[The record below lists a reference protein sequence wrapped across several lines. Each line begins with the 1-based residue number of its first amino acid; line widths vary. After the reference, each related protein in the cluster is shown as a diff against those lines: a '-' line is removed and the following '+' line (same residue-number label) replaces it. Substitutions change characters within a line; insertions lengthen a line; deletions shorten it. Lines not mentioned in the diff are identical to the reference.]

1 MSRKAGILLPIF
13 SLPSEYGIGT
23 LGRAAYRWVDFLND
37 AHQKLWQVLPVGP
50 TSYGDSPY
58 QSFSAFAG
66 NPYFIDLEWLCD
78 QKLLTKDECAAIQWE
93 YTSKKIEYKILYD
106 NRFSLL
112 RKAYQRYPMKQSLNE
127 FIKEN
132 AWAHD
137 YALFMA
143 IKDSQMGKSWQEW
156 PELLRNRNF
165 EALAKADRDYHDD
178 ILFYVFLQKMFFE
191 QWENLKQ
198 YANAKD
204 VQIVGDIPIY
214 VALDSADVWAHQEYF
229 NLDTDGHPTEV
240 AGCPPDAF
248 AATGQLWG
256 NPTYRWNIL
265 ADQGY
270 SWWLERLSMSFE
282 LFDYVR
288 IDHFRGFESYYA
300 IPAKDKTAEN
310 GCWRQGPGKDFINAI
325 KDRFGDPHIIAEDLG
340 FLTKEVKE
348 LLQMSG
354 FPGMKVLQFAFDA
367 RESNNYLPYTYV
379 KNCVVYTGTHDN
391 DTLHG
396 WTLSA
401 APEDVRYAKEY
412 IDYSTDRGSLER
424 QLIRVAMAS
433 VGDTVIIPIQD
444 WLELGSEARINQP
457 STLGCNWLWRMNA
470 GTCTSAL
477 ANEIAQMTELYG
489 R

>member
-1 MSRKAGILLPIF
+1 M
-13 SLPSEYGIGT
+13 
-23 LGRAAYRWVDFLND
+23 
-37 AHQKLWQVLPVGP
+37 
-50 TSYGDSPY
+50 
-58 QSFSAFAG
+58 
-66 NPYFIDLEWLCD
+66 
-78 QKLLTKDECAAIQWE
+78 
-93 YTSKKIEYKILYD
+93 
-106 NRFSLL
+106 
-112 RKAYQRYPMKQSLNE
+112 
-127 FIKEN
+127 
-132 AWAHD
+132 
-137 YALFMA
+137 
-143 IKDSQMGKSWQEW
+143 
-156 PELLRNRNF
+156 
-165 EALAKADRDYHDD
+165 
-178 ILFYVFLQKMFFE
+178 
-191 QWENLKQ
+191 
-198 YANAKD
+198 
-204 VQIVGDIPIY
+204 
-214 VALDSADVWAHQEYF
+214 
-229 NLDTDGHPTEV
+229 

-340 FLTKEVKE
+340 FLTKEVKD

-424 QLIRVAMAS
+424 KLIRIAMAS

-444 WLELGSEARINQP
+444 WLELGSEARIISP
-457 STLGCNWLWRMNA
+457 LRLDATG
-470 GTCTSAL
+470 
-477 ANEIAQMTELYG
+477 YG
-489 R
+489 E

>member
-1 MSRKAGILLPIF
+1 MR
-13 SLPSEYGIGT
+13 
-23 LGRAAYRWVDFLND
+23 
-37 AHQKLWQVLPVGP
+37 
-50 TSYGDSPY
+50 
-58 QSFSAFAG
+58 G
-66 NPYFIDLEWLCD
+66 NSMDIHR
-78 QKLLTKDECAAIQWE
+78 
-93 YTSKKIEYKILYD
+93 KKIEYKILYD

-340 FLTKEVKE
+340 FLTKEVKD
-348 LLQMSG
+348 LLLMSG
-354 FPGMKVLQFAFDA
+354 FPGMKVLQFAFDT

-457 STLGCNWLWRMNA
+457 LRLGA
-470 GTCTSAL
+470 TG
-477 ANEIAQMTELYG
+477 YG
-489 R
+489 E